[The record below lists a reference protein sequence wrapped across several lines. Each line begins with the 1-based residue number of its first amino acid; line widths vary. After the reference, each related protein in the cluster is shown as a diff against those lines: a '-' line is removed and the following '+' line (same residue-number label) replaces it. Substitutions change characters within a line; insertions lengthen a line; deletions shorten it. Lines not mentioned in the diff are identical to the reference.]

1 MAAGMSDDPTPQGLD
16 HVGLDLWFTSLAWE
30 TEVFARVERAGF
42 DDISLADSE
51 VLSAIPLDG
60 ARLVEVARRRRITKQ
75 AAQERIAALI
85 KRGYLTAEPEP
96 QDRRA
101 RILSH
106 TVRGRALREALSSA
120 KVALHRE
127 LEERLGSERFRDLRA
142 ALAEA
147 KALYTPGA

>member
-1 MAAGMSDDPTPQGLD
+1 MSDDPTPQGRD

-30 TEVFARVERAGF
+30 TEMFARVQRAGF

-51 VLSAIPLDG
+51 VLSAIPLSG

-85 KRGYLTAEPEP
+85 KRGYLTSASDP

-106 TVRGRALREALSSA
+106 TIRGRALREALNTA
-120 KVALHRE
+120 KIALHRE
-127 LEERLGSERFRDLRA
+127 LEEKLGADRFVALREG
-142 ALAEA
+142 LAEA
-147 KALYTPGA
+147 KALYTPGG